1 MTKTMTSPPA
11 AKGCSKGPLYSR
23 TVSLWRHDGRVPSG
37 ADRSGDFLELALEPI
52 GLLLSTPMTVCP
64 LVLGRHVPQQQFLD
78 VLLGNE
84 PVLTARGDILPAHTC
99 KRPRG
104 SQRTAEEYT
113 KGRSLSEFFDEVA
126 MPALARAQAD
136 TDRGALS
143 PKATLGSKPP
153 SN

>member
-78 VLLGNE
+78 VILGNE
-84 PVLTARGDILPAHTC
+84 PVLTPEETFYQRILANDPEEASEQPRNTRRVVRFLNSLTRLRC
-99 KRPRG
+99 LLWPERRP
-104 SQRTAEEYT
+104 TPT
-113 KGRSLSEFFDEVA
+113 
-126 MPALARAQAD
+126 
-136 TDRGALS
+136 GAPCLR
-143 PKATLGSKPP
+143 KPR
-153 SN
+153 